1 MTPVLS
7 KVSLPSAEAR
17 PVESSERLALLDT
30 LRGFALCGVFI
41 SNVMVW
47 FSGRVFLPREQVLTA
62 MNDASLVDTVAWQA
76 FSLLVGGKFITLFS
90 FLFGLGF
97 AVQMD
102 RAEARGTSITPV
114 YVRRLGVMLVMGLAH
129 LFLIWYGDILSTYAV
144 LGFGLLLFRGRS
156 NRTLLISALLFAL
169 GGSVVSVV
177 ILKLPQLLADTPEA
191 SAAIVK
197 AANENSAA
205 IKARTLTA
213 FTHGSWLDATKAT
226 SFFFFRD
233 YLPLLLAITL
243 STFGRFLLG
252 LLAGKHR
259 IFHDVPQHLWLFRR
273 LLGWGLVAG
282 VIGSGSG
289 LVLQQLM
296 VKQVFTPETLPT
308 WVSFAMAPLRNLG
321 DLGFAAVYVSGI
333 TLLFQRATWQRALG
347 LLAPV
352 GRMALTNYLSQ
363 SIISVLFFY
372 GYGLG
377 FITKLGPAACVA
389 YCLAVFCVQGVWSH
403 LWLSRFRFGPA
414 EWVWRSLTY
423 GKAQPMRR
431 DDASGQRTPAS
442 GVDRVS
448 GPS

>member
-1 MTPVLS
+1 MD
-7 KVSLPSAEAR
+7 
-17 PVESSERLALLDT
+17 SSERLALLDA

-62 MNDASLVDTVAWQA
+62 MNTASLADTVTWQA
-76 FSLLVGGKFITLFS
+76 FSVLVGGKFITLFS
-90 FLFGLGF
+90 FFFGLGF
-97 AVQMD
+97 AVQMG
-102 RAEARGTSITPV
+102 RAEARGASITPL

-156 NRTLLISALLFAL
+156 ERTLLISALLFAL
-169 GGSVVSVV
+169 GWSVVGVV

-191 SAAIVK
+191 GAAIVK
-197 AANENSAA
+197 AANEKSAA
-205 IKARTLTA
+205 IKAQTLAA

-226 SFFFFRD
+226 WHFFFRD
-233 YLPLLLAITL
+233 YLPLLLSIL
-243 STFGRFLLG
+243 LPTFGRFLLG
-252 LLAGKHR
+252 LLAGKRR
-259 IFHDVPQHLWLFRR
+259 IFHDVPQHLRLFHR

-296 VKQVFTPETLPT
+296 LKKVFTPETLPT
-308 WVSFAMAPLRNLG
+308 WVPFAMAPLRNLG
-321 DLGFAAVYVSGI
+321 ELGFAAVYVSGI

-377 FITKLGPAACVA
+377 FITKPGPAACVA
-389 YCLAVFCVQGVWSH
+389 YCLAIFCVQVLWSH

-423 GKAQPMRR
+423 GKAQPMRHLPTNGAGR
-431 DDASGQRTPAS
+431 PTALPGT
-442 GVDRVS
+442 G
-448 GPS
+448 G

>member
-1 MTPVLS
+1 MPPAPSEVLP
-7 KVSLPSAEAR
+7 PSAVAR
-17 PVESSERLALLDT
+17 PVDASERLALLDA

-47 FSGRVFLPREQVLTA
+47 FSGRAFLPREQTLA
-62 MNDASLVDTVAWQA
+62 ALNNASLADTIAWQA
-76 FSLLVGGKFITLFS
+76 YVFLVAGKFITLFS

-97 AVQMD
+97 AVQMG
-102 RAEARGTSITPV
+102 RAEARGTSITPL
-114 YVRRLGVMLVMGLAH
+114 YVRRLGVMLVMGLSH

-156 NRTLLISALLFAL
+156 ERTLLLCALLFAL
-169 GGSVVSVV
+169 GWSVVGVA
-177 ILKLPQLLADTPEA
+177 ILKLPQLMADTPEA
-191 SAAIVK
+191 GAAIVK
-197 AANENSAA
+197 AANEKSAA
-205 IKARTLTA
+205 IKAQTLA
-213 FTHGSWLDATKAT
+213 AYTHGSWLDTTQAT
-226 SFFFFRD
+226 FHFFFRD
-233 YLPLLLAITL
+233 YFPLLLTITL

-252 LLAGKHR
+252 LLAGRRR
-259 IFHDVPQHLWLFRR
+259 IFHDAPQHLGLFRR
-273 LLGWGLVAG
+273 ILGWGLVAG

-296 VKQVFTPETLPT
+296 LRQVFTPETLPT

-321 DLGFAAVYVSGI
+321 ELGFAAVYVSGI

-372 GYGLG
+372 GFGLG
-377 FITKLGPAACVA
+377 FITKLGPSACVA
-389 YCLAVFCVQGVWSH
+389 YCLAIFCVQVVWSH
-403 LWLSRFRFGPA
+403 LWLARFRFGPA

-431 DDASGQRTPAS
+431 DDAESQRTTAPA
-442 GVDRVS
+442 
-448 GPS
+448 

>member
-1 MTPVLS
+1 
-7 KVSLPSAEAR
+7 
-17 PVESSERLALLDT
+17 
-30 LRGFALCGVFI
+30 
-41 SNVMVW
+41 
-47 FSGRVFLPREQVLTA
+47 
-62 MNDASLVDTVAWQA
+62 
-76 FSLLVGGKFITLFS
+76 
-90 FLFGLGF
+90 
-97 AVQMD
+97 
-102 RAEARGTSITPV
+102 
-114 YVRRLGVMLVMGLAH
+114 
-129 LFLIWYGDILSTYAV
+129 
-144 LGFGLLLFRGRS
+144 
-156 NRTLLISALLFAL
+156 
-169 GGSVVSVV
+169 
-177 ILKLPQLLADTPEA
+177 
-191 SAAIVK
+191 
-197 AANENSAA
+197 
-205 IKARTLTA
+205 
-213 FTHGSWLDATKAT
+213 
-226 SFFFFRD
+226 
-233 YLPLLLAITL
+233 
-243 STFGRFLLG
+243 
-252 LLAGKHR
+252 
-259 IFHDVPQHLWLFRR
+259 IFHDVPQHLRLFRR

-363 SIISVLFFY
+363 AVISVLFFY

-389 YCLAVFCVQGVWSH
+389 YCLAVFCVQVAWSH

>member
-1 MTPVLS
+1 MTPAPS
-7 KVSLPSAEAR
+7 EVSAPSAEAR
-17 PVESSERLALLDT
+17 PVDSSERLALLDT

-62 MNDASLVDTVAWQA
+62 MNNASLLDTVTWQA
-76 FSLLVGGKFITLFS
+76 FSILVAGKFITLFS

-97 AVQMD
+97 AVQMG
-102 RAEARGTSITPV
+102 RAEVRGVSITPL

-156 NRTLLISALLFAL
+156 DRTLLSWALLFAL
-169 GGSVVSVV
+169 GWSIVGVVV
-177 ILKLPQLLADTPEA
+177 LKFPQLMADTPEA
-191 SAAIVK
+191 GAAIAKAASEKSAAIRAQTL
-197 AANENSAA
+197 AAYAS
-205 IKARTLTA
+205 
-213 FTHGSWLDATKAT
+213 GSWLDVTKAT
-226 SFFFFRD
+226 FSFFFRD
-233 YLPLLLAITL
+233 YLPLLVAITL

-252 LLAGKHR
+252 LLAGRRR
-259 IFHDVPQHLWLFRR
+259 IFHDVPQHLRLFRR

-289 LVLQQLM
+289 LVLQQLLQR
-296 VKQVFTPETLPT
+296 KVFTPETLPT
-308 WVSFAMAPLRNLG
+308 WVPFVTAPLRHLG
-321 DLGFAAVYVSGI
+321 ELGFAAVYVAAI
-333 TLLFQRATWQRALG
+333 TLLFQRATWQRVLN

-363 SIISVLFFY
+363 SVISVLFFY

-377 FITKLGPAACVA
+377 FITKVGPAACVA
-389 YCLAVFCVQGVWSH
+389 YCLAVFCVQVVWSH
-403 LWLSRFRFGPA
+403 LWLSKFRFGPA

-431 DDASGQRTPAS
+431 DDASGQRTTMPA
-442 GVDRVS
+442 
-448 GPS
+448 

>member
-1 MTPVLS
+1 MPPAPS
-7 KVSLPSAEAR
+7 EVSPPSVVAR
-17 PVESSERLALLDT
+17 PVDSSERLALLDT

-47 FSGRVFLPREQVLTA
+47 FSGRVFLPREQTLAA
-62 MNDASLVDTVAWQA
+62 MNNASLADTVAWQA
-76 FSLLVGGKFITLFS
+76 YVFLVAGKFITLFS

-97 AVQMD
+97 AVQLG
-102 RAEARGTSITPV
+102 RAEARGTSITPL
-114 YVRRLGVMLVMGLAH
+114 YVRRLGVMLVLGLSH

-156 NRTLLISALLFAL
+156 ERTLLVCALLFAL
-169 GGSVVSVV
+169 GWSVVGVA
-177 ILKLPQLLADTPEA
+177 ILKLPQLMADTPEA
-191 SAAIVK
+191 GAAIAR
-197 AANENSAA
+197 AATEKSAN
-205 IKARTLTA
+205 IRARTLA
-213 FTHGSWLDATKAT
+213 AYAHGSWLDTTQAT
-226 SFFFFRD
+226 FHFFFRD
-233 YLPLLLAITL
+233 YFPLLLAITL
-243 STFGRFLLG
+243 PTFGRFLLG
-252 LLAGKHR
+252 LLAGRRR
-259 IFHDVPQHLWLFRR
+259 IFHDVPLHLGLFRR
-273 LLGWGLVAG
+273 ILLWGLVAG

-296 VKQVFTPETLPT
+296 LKQVFTPETLPA

-363 SIISVLFFY
+363 SILSVLFFY
-372 GYGLG
+372 GFGLG

-403 LWLSRFRFGPA
+403 LWLARFRFGPA

-431 DDASGQRTPAS
+431 DDAASQRTTAPA
-442 GVDRVS
+442 
-448 GPS
+448 

>member
-1 MTPVLS
+1 MTPVPS
-7 KVSLPSAEAR
+7 AVSPPSAEAR
-17 PVESSERLALLDT
+17 PVDSSERLALLDT

-47 FSGRVFLPREQVLTA
+47 FSGRIFLPREQVLTA
-62 MNDASLVDTVAWQA
+62 LNNAPLVDTVAWQV
-76 FSLLVGGKFITLFS
+76 FSTLVAGKFITLFS
-90 FLFGLGF
+90 FFFGLGF
-97 AVQMD
+97 AVQMG
-102 RAEARGTSITPV
+102 RAEARGASITPL
-114 YVRRLGVMLVMGLAH
+114 YVRRLGVMLVMGLSH

-144 LGFGLLLFRGRS
+144 LGFGLFLFRRRS
-156 NRTLLISALLFAL
+156 DRTLLISALLFAL
-169 GGSVVSVV
+169 GWSVISVV

-191 SAAIVK
+191 GAALLK
-197 AANENSAA
+197 AANEKSAA
-205 IKARTLTA
+205 IKAQTLAA
-213 FTHGSWLDATKAT
+213 FTTGSWLDAVKAT
-226 SFFFFRD
+226 GSFFFRD
-233 YLPLLLAITL
+233 YFPLLLSIL
-243 STFGRFLLG
+243 LPVFGRFLLG
-252 LLAGKHR
+252 LLAGRRR
-259 IFHDVPQHLWLFRR
+259 IFHDVPQHLGLFRR

-282 VIGSGSG
+282 VFGSGSG

-296 VKQVFTPETLPT
+296 LKKVFTPETLPT
-308 WVSFAMAPLRNLG
+308 WVPFAMAPLRNLG
-321 DLGFAAVYVSGI
+321 ELGFAAVYVSGV
-333 TLLFQRATWQRALG
+333 TLLFQRAPWQRALG

-389 YCLAVFCVQGVWSH
+389 YCLTVFSVQVVWSH

-431 DDASGQRTPAS
+431 DDASGQRMTAPA
-442 GVDRVS
+442 
-448 GPS
+448 

>member
-1 MTPVLS
+1 MPPVPS
-7 KVSLPSAEAR
+7 EASSPSAEAR
-17 PVESSERLALLDT
+17 PVDSSERLALLDT

-47 FSGRVFLPREQVLTA
+47 FSGRVFLPREQTLA
-62 MNDASLVDTVAWQA
+62 ALNNASLADTVAWQA
-76 FSLLVGGKFITLFS
+76 FSFLVAGKFITLFS

-97 AVQMD
+97 AVQMG
-102 RAEARGTSITPV
+102 RAEARGTSITPL
-114 YVRRLGVMLVMGLAH
+114 YVRRLGVMLVMGLSH

-156 NRTLLISALLFAL
+156 ERTLLICALLFAL
-169 GGSVVSVV
+169 GWSVVGVA
-177 ILKLPQLLADTPEA
+177 ILKLPQLMADTPEA
-191 SAAIVK
+191 GAAIAK
-197 AANENSAA
+197 AATEKSAA
-205 IKARTLTA
+205 IKAQTLA
-213 FTHGSWLDATKAT
+213 AYASGSWLDVTKAT
-226 SFFFFRD
+226 FHFFFRD
-233 YLPLLLAITL
+233 YFPLLLAITL

-252 LLAGKHR
+252 LLAGKRR
-259 IFHDVPQHLWLFRR
+259 IFHDVPQHLGLFRKI
-273 LLGWGLVAG
+273 LGWGLVAG

-296 VKQVFTPETLPT
+296 LKQVFTPETLPA

-321 DLGFAAVYVSGI
+321 ELGFAAVYVSSI

-389 YCLAVFCVQGVWSH
+389 YCLAIFCVQGVWSH
-403 LWLSRFRFGPA
+403 LWLARFRFGPA

-431 DDASGQRTPAS
+431 DDGSDQRTTAPA
-442 GVDRVS
+442 
-448 GPS
+448 

>member
-1 MTPVLS
+1 MTPAPS
-7 KVSLPSAEAR
+7 EVSTSRVEAR
-17 PVESSERLALLDT
+17 PVDSSERLALLDT

-62 MNDASLVDTVAWQA
+62 MNNASLADTVTWQA
-76 FSLLVGGKFITLFS
+76 YSVLVAGKFITLFS

-97 AVQMD
+97 AVQMG
-102 RAEARGTSITPV
+102 RAEARGASITPL
-114 YVRRLGVMLVMGLAH
+114 YVRRLGVMLVMGLSH

-156 NRTLLISALLFAL
+156 ERPLLISALLFAL
-169 GGSVVSVV
+169 GWSVVGVF
-177 ILKLPQLLADTPEA
+177 ILKFPQLMADTPEA
-191 SAAIVK
+191 GAAIVK
-197 AANENSAA
+197 AANEKSAA
-205 IKARTLTA
+205 IKTQTLAA
-213 FTHGSWLDATKAT
+213 FTNGSWLDATKAT
-226 SFFFFRD
+226 AHFFFRD
-233 YLPLLLAITL
+233 YFPLLLTITL

-252 LLAGKHR
+252 LLAGKRR
-259 IFHDVPQHLWLFRR
+259 IFHDVPQHLRLFRR

-296 VKQVFTPETLPT
+296 LKQVFTPETLPT
-308 WVSFAMAPLRNLG
+308 WVAFAIAPLRNLG
-321 DLGFAAVYVSGI
+321 ELGFAAVYVSGI

-389 YCLAVFCVQGVWSH
+389 YCLAVFSVQVVWSH

-423 GKAQPMRR
+423 GKAQPMRH
-431 DDASGQRTPAS
+431 DDAPGQRTPAS
-442 GVDRVS
+442 A
-448 GPS
+448 

>member
-1 MTPVLS
+1 MTPAPS
-7 KVSLPSAEAR
+7 ESSAPSAEPR
-17 PVESSERLALLDT
+17 PVDSGERLALLDT

-47 FSGRVFLPREQVLTA
+47 FSGRVFLPREQVLAA
-62 MNDASLVDTVAWQA
+62 MSNASLADTITWQA
-76 FSLLVGGKFITLFS
+76 FSVLVAGKFITIFS

-97 AVQMD
+97 AVQMG
-102 RAEARGTSITPV
+102 RAEARGATITPL

-129 LFLIWYGDILSTYAV
+129 LFLIWYGDILSTYAA

-156 NRTLLISALLFAL
+156 DRTLLISALLLAV
-169 GGSVVSVV
+169 GWGIVGVV
-177 ILKLPQLLADTPEA
+177 ILKFPQLMADTPEA
-191 SAAIVK
+191 GAAIAKAAGEKSAAIRAQTL
-197 AANENSAA
+197 AAYMS
-205 IKARTLTA
+205 
-213 FTHGSWLDATKAT
+213 GSWLDATKAT
-226 SFFFFRD
+226 ANFFFRD
-233 YLPLLLAITL
+233 YLPLLVAITF

-252 LLAGKHR
+252 LLAGRRR
-259 IFHDVPQHLWLFRR
+259 IFHDVPQHLRLFRR

-289 LVLQQLM
+289 LVVQQLM
-296 VKQVFTPETLPT
+296 LKKVFTPETLPT
-308 WVSFAMAPLRNLG
+308 WVPFVTAPLRHLG
-321 DLGFAAVYVSGI
+321 ELGFAAVYVAGL
-333 TLLFQRATWQRALG
+333 TLLFQRATWQRVLG

-377 FITKLGPAACVA
+377 FITKLGPAMCVV
-389 YCLAVFCVQGVWSH
+389 YCLAVFAVQVVWSH

-431 DDASGQRTPAS
+431 ADASGQRTTVPA
-442 GVDRVS
+442 
-448 GPS
+448 

>member
-1 MTPVLS
+1 MPPVPS
-7 KVSLPSAEAR
+7 EVSPPSAEAR
-17 PVESSERLALLDT
+17 PVDSGERLALLDT

-47 FSGRVFLPREQVLTA
+47 FSGRVFLPREQTLAA
-62 MNDASLVDTVAWQA
+62 MNNAPLADTVTWQA
-76 FSLLVGGKFITLFS
+76 FSLLVAGKFITLFS

-97 AVQMD
+97 AVQMG
-102 RAEARGTSITPV
+102 RAEARGASITPL
-114 YVRRLGVMLVMGLAH
+114 YVRRLGVMLVMGLSH

-156 NRTLLISALLFAL
+156 DRTLLICALLFAL
-169 GGSVVSVV
+169 GWSVVGVV
-177 ILKLPQLLADTPEA
+177 ILKLPQLMADTPEA
-191 SAAIVK
+191 GAAIAK
-197 AANENSAA
+197 AATEKSAA
-205 IKARTLTA
+205 IKAQTLA
-213 FTHGSWLDATKAT
+213 AYTHGSWLDVTKAT
-226 SFFFFRD
+226 FHFVVRD
-233 YLPLLLAITL
+233 YFPLLLAITL

-252 LLAGKHR
+252 LLAGKRR
-259 IFHDVPQHLWLFRR
+259 IFHDVPQHLRLFRR

-289 LVLQQLM
+289 LALQQLM
-296 VKQVFTPETLPT
+296 LKQVFTPETLPT
-308 WVSFAMAPLRNLG
+308 WVSFAIAPLRNLG
-321 DLGFAAVYVSGI
+321 ELGFAAVYVSGI

-372 GYGLG
+372 GFGLG
-377 FITKLGPAACVA
+377 FITKLGPVACVV
-389 YCLAVFCVQGVWSH
+389 YCLAIFCVQGVWSH
-403 LWLSRFRFGPA
+403 LWLARFRFGPA

-431 DDASGQRTPAS
+431 DDAASQRTTAPA
-442 GVDRVS
+442 
-448 GPS
+448 

>member
-1 MTPVLS
+1 MTPAPAD
-7 KVSLPSAEAR
+7 VSVPSAEAR
-17 PVESSERLALLDT
+17 PVDSSERLALLDT

-47 FSGRVFLPREQVLTA
+47 FSGRVFLPREQVLAA
-62 MNDASLVDTVAWQA
+62 MNNASLADTVTWHA
-76 FSLLVGGKFITLFS
+76 FSVLVAGKFITLFS

-97 AVQMD
+97 AVQMG
-102 RAEARGTSITPV
+102 RAEARGASITPL

-156 NRTLLISALLFAL
+156 DRTLLSYALLFAL
-169 GGSVVSVV
+169 GWSIVGVV
-177 ILKLPQLLADTPEA
+177 IFKYPQLMADTPEA
-191 SAAIVK
+191 GAAIAK
-197 AANENSAA
+197 AASEKSGA
-205 IKARTLTA
+205 IRARTLAA
-213 FTHGSWLDATKAT
+213 FTSGSWLDATKAT
-226 SFFFFRD
+226 GDFFFSD
-233 YLPLLLAITL
+233 YLPMLVAITL

-252 LLAGKHR
+252 LLAGRRR
-259 IFHDVPQHLWLFRR
+259 IFHDVPQHLRLFRR

-296 VKQVFTPETLPT
+296 LKKVFTPETLPT
-308 WVSFAMAPLRNLG
+308 WVPFVTAPLRHLG
-321 DLGFAAVYVSGI
+321 ELGFAAVYVSGF
-333 TLLFQRATWQRALG
+333 TLLFQRATWQRVLG

-377 FITKLGPAACVA
+377 FITKVGPAACVA
-389 YCLAVFCVQGVWSH
+389 YCLAVFSVQVVWSH

-431 DDASGQRTPAS
+431 DDASGQRTTAPA
-442 GVDRVS
+442 
-448 GPS
+448 